1 MISPDEIHRLTTRRT
16 FLGKSTTGLGAL
28 ALASLLDEK
37 LFGAGA
43 ASTQPARGA
52 LGALHCAPKAKR
64 VIYLFMSGAPSHID
78 LFDHKPKLKELTGTE
93 LPSSVRMGQRITGM
107 TSGQKQLLCVGSPF
121 AFKPHGRCGA
131 ELSELLPNLGHVVDD
146 IAIIRSMFTE
156 PINH

>member
-1 MISPDEIHRLTTRRT
+1 MLFQDQIQRVITRRT
-16 FLGKSTTGLGAL
+16 FLGKTTTGLGAL

-43 ASTQPARGA
+43 ASAQPARGA
-52 LGALHCAPKAKR
+52 LGALHFAPKAKR

-107 TSGQKQLLCVGSPF
+107 TSGQKQ
-121 AFKPHGRCGA
+121 
-131 ELSELLPNLGHVVDD
+131 
-146 IAIIRSMFTE
+146 
-156 PINH
+156 